1 MAGAP
6 YDRIGDD
13 DMTLRDHLAID
24 RTVLANE
31 RTALAYGRT
40 ALALLIVGGTCFH
53 FFESALMRGVGV
65 LFVGGAIAVAAV
77 GSVRFARTRRYL
89 AAALDRHTAERS
101 RPIKSDSIDGQP
113 VGRSGAETDDPQ
125 ESAVS

>member
-1 MAGAP
+1 MTGAP
-6 YDRIGDD
+6 YERLGDD

-53 FFESALMRGVGV
+53 FFESTLMRGAGV
-65 LFVGGAIAVAAV
+65 LFVGGAIAVAAI
-77 GSVRFARTRRYL
+77 GSVRFVRTRRYL
-89 AAALDRHTAERS
+89 AAALERHTGERS
-101 RPIKSDSIDGQP
+101 HPLKTDSINGQP
-113 VGRSGAETDDPQ
+113 VGRSGAATDDP
-125 ESAVS
+125 